1 MTELDFIE
9 TSPINYGGG
18 NNVNLLISS
27 SVTNPGVDNTP
38 LPPFTLFGLT
48 IPLQDEN
55 GLNLSSALKEVTELR
70 FTFTEGTV
78 TTKVLNRTRRGG
90 YFYVRLEPIVF
101 NTLPPTVDTLGV
113 GTPAEQDI
121 FRYDSSEF
129 IFEPF
134 FQISFANNDFN
145 PLMNSTNANK
155 VNAKAGT
162 IHARYEGS
170 KLTSGSVEGNDPA
183 LSFREFDGSIH
194 LSDSDNVTII
204 GIDDNKR
211 EIKTIYFNP
220 ILTGSH
226 PNKHVQNFPEL
237 KSILYEEEDNRF
249 VRISNKKVFIVEKGT
264 VLTMGETGKVTLV
277 Q

>member
-1 MTELDFIE
+1 
-9 TSPINYGGG
+9 
-18 NNVNLLISS
+18 
-27 SVTNPGVDNTP
+27 
-38 LPPFTLFGLT
+38 
-48 IPLQDEN
+48 
-55 GLNLSSALKEVTELR
+55 
-70 FTFTEGTV
+70 
-78 TTKVLNRTRRGG
+78 
-90 YFYVRLEPIVF
+90 
-101 NTLPPTVDTLGV
+101 
-113 GTPAEQDI
+113 
-121 FRYDSSEF
+121 
-129 IFEPF
+129 
-134 FQISFANNDFN
+134 
-145 PLMNSTNANK
+145 MNSTNANK
-155 VNAKAGT
+155 VNAVRQIVDRTSDASNPTNLQAILTSTAEPAQIQNCAYTKAGT